1 MFLPIYTGNGGGV
14 HSSPPMFGGDS
25 ASAPPERVDHQHEGT
40 WRVWL
45 PAARSQPP
53 PPECCVGGG
62 PQKGADTA
70 SLRQSKPPH
79 PRHDAVLTGR
89 QILHGTCHGLDLH
102 HPVPKI
108 RRVAVHPGPVQQ
120 GPPLARGHESSER
133 HETASKQHGG
143 GRPASRT
150 PSAPIKAGSPSCL
163 SKTDVSSDFP
173 Q

>member
-1 MFLPIYTGNGGGV
+1 MAEAFTAARPCSAVTAHLP
-14 HSSPPMFGGDS
+14 
-25 ASAPPERVDHQHEGT
+25 PPERVDHQHEGT

-62 PQKGADTA
+62 PQKG
-70 SLRQSKPPH
+70 PH

-150 PSAPIKAGSPSCL
+150 PSAPITTGSPSC
-163 SKTDVSSDFP
+163 SAKTDVSSDFP